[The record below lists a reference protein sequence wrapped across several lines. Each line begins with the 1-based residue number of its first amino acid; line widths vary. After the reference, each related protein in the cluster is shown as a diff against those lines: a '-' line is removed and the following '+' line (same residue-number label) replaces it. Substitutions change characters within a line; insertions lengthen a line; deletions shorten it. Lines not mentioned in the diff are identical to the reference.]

1 MRYTIASLKLSSI
14 PYSLHTHLF
23 LFHRVAPLNPALT
36 FLNSIHYHTA
46 DEANDAS
53 KVCMDHDHEKLK
65 PQLISTWMPNGVGA
79 MPGKRVIF
87 AETQVSL
94 HFSLSVSLCPSY
106 TISPSA
112 CAPNA
117 TPN

>member
-1 MRYTIASLKLSSI
+1 MRQLVAILSKYRCAAISN
-14 PYSLHTHLF
+14 STHTHLYGIF
-23 LFHRVAPLNPALT
+23 LHRVAPLNPALT

-87 AETQVSL
+87 AETQVSTG
-94 HFSLSVSLCPSY
+94 SLSLFPTLSLALSY
-106 TISPSA
+106 TISPW
-112 CAPNA
+112 
-117 TPN
+117 

>member
-1 MRYTIASLKLSSI
+1 M
-14 PYSLHTHLF
+14 
-23 LFHRVAPLNPALT
+23 NPALT

-53 KVCMDHDHEKLK
+53 KVCMDHDHEKLR

-87 AETQVSL
+87 AETQVGL
-94 HFSLSVSLCPSY
+94 KVRNVECEMR
-106 TISPSA
+106 TIPRPLTRFG
-112 CAPNA
+112 CVAPNA
-117 TPN
+117 IPN

>member
-1 MRYTIASLKLSSI
+1 M
-14 PYSLHTHLF
+14 
-23 LFHRVAPLNPALT
+23 APLNPALT

-53 KVCMDHDHEKLK
+53 KVCMDHDHEKLR

-87 AETQVSL
+87 AETQVA
-94 HFSLSVSLCPSY
+94 PSFLPE
-106 TISPSA
+106 SPSF
-112 CAPNA
+112 PLFV
-117 TPN
+117 TPFLISSSAGSSCWTQQSTFN

>member
-1 MRYTIASLKLSSI
+1 M
-14 PYSLHTHLF
+14 
-23 LFHRVAPLNPALT
+23 NPALT

-94 HFSLSVSLCPSY
+94 APIY
-106 TISPSA
+106 NPSA
-112 CAPNA
+112 SLRF
-117 TPN
+117 TPCCYRLIL